1 MAPTTRHSSLRTIK
15 PDIVAQEIEQEK
27 RALAVIKPR
36 ADQEIAMKIPTWLRF
51 PLLLLSNLIVS
62 AVGYSALSAL
72 DRGRGEGELA
82 SVSRKLGEWWQVLAL
97 IAWKG

>member
-1 MAPTTRHSSLRTIK
+1 M
-15 PDIVAQEIEQEK
+15 
-27 RALAVIKPR
+27 
-36 ADQEIAMKIPTWLRF
+36 
-51 PLLLLSNLIVS
+51 S